1 MNPDEVGEQNGMSDV
16 LPCEPR
22 ACLADVPGI
31 GGQIGDQPE
40 HFVVD
45 EIPLYPASGQGQ
57 HLYVRVRKRS
67 MTTPQLVKILSRA
80 SGVRDRDI
88 GYAGLKDKHA
98 VTSQW
103 FSFCNVEDSA
113 PAGWELPEGVQVIE
127 QARHDNKLRTGHL
140 FGNRFQ
146 ITVVGA
152 AASNGGSLE
161 NSVEQLLQALQQRGL
176 PNYFGRQRF
185 GREREG
191 LAEALQW
198 LRSGARARDRFLAKL
213 YPSVIQAEVFNRYLN
228 ARLEQGLERL
238 LPGEVVRLE
247 GSAKMFL
254 VEDAERET
262 SRWLERDV
270 HLTGPIIG
278 PKMKPA
284 AAQAA
289 ELERGACESLGL
301 DEDLLQRLGRIVP
314 GTRRDLLVQASDCRF
329 RVEGSGVVFE
339 FTLPSGAYATQWIGE
354 FTR

>member
-1 MNPDEVGEQNGMSDV
+1 MKADANGEESRMSDV
-16 LPCEPR
+16 SPCEPR
-22 ACLADVPGI
+22 SCLSDLPGI
-31 GGQIGDQPE
+31 GGHIGDQPE

-98 VTSQW
+98 ITSQW

-113 PAGWELPEGVQVIE
+113 PAAWELPESVQVIE

-146 ITVVGA
+146 ITVVDA
-152 AASNGGSLE
+152 AAANGGSLE
-161 NSVEQLLQALQQRGL
+161 ASVERLLQAVQERGL

-198 LRSGARARDRFLAKL
+198 LRSGARAKDRFLAKL

-228 ARLEQGLERL
+228 ARLDLGLDRV

-247 GSAKMFL
+247 GSGKMFL

-262 SRWLERDV
+262 PRWLERDI
-270 HLTGPIIG
+270 HLTGPITG

-284 AAQAA
+284 AAEAA
-289 ELERGACESLGL
+289 ELERRACESLGL
-301 DEDLLQRLGRIVP
+301 DEELLQRLGRVVP
-314 GTRRDLLVQASDCRF
+314 GTRRDLLVQASDCRCH
-329 RVEGSGVVFE
+329 VDGAQVVFE
-339 FTLPSGAYATQWIGE
+339 FTLPSGAYATQWVGE